1 MDETNPHIHR
11 DVPGERLDTRGK
23 TLILMITEMLP
34 PLFLPLLHNGAFTW
48 DELLCTVLVAVV
60 LVVGALVAL
69 RFEKEVKE
77 EVIPSEPDKSSKE

>member
-1 MDETNPHIHR
+1 M
-11 DVPGERLDTRGK
+11 
-23 TLILMITEMLP
+23 
-34 PLFLPLLHNGAFTW
+34 PLLLLPLLHNGQFTW

-77 EVIPSEPDKSSKE
+77 EIVPSETDKPSEK